1 MDVLH
6 IGRVAAAECARQQVG
21 VRELSWLLSTYH
33 LITKGDVDFMN
44 LNGFRTIGTL
54 VEPGANRMGFR
65 KTPVTFANGGTAA
78 NHADI
83 ERLMTT
89 LCNLMKDTE
98 HDREH
103 DEAAR
108 LVKEFLWIRPFVDGN
123 GRVGFLL
130 YNWLSGT
137 MDYPYALPNYKW
149 S

>member
-83 ERLMTT
+83 ERLMTNV
-89 LCNLMKDTE
+89 CSNIKDTADVE
-98 HDREH
+98 LDKINH
-103 DEAAR
+103 
-108 LVKEFLWIRPFVDGN
+108 LVKEFLWIHPFVDGN

-130 YNWLSGT
+130 YNWLRGT
-137 MDYPYALPNYKW
+137 MDSPYALPNYKW
-149 S
+149 